1 LGESN
6 KPQIEISVVIPV
18 FNEEECICELYARL
32 KSVMNSLS
40 LNHEIVYVDDG
51 SVDSSWD
58 AILQLSQQDESVVA
72 LKLSRNFGHHVAIG
86 AGLDVTAGDWVV
98 VMDADLQD
106 LPEEIPKL
114 YACAMEGH
122 DVVMAAR
129 KGRKHGVF
137 KQFSGRLFAKIISRL
152 GEFDYDPEVG
162 VFRVMSRRVVRH
174 VCGLREVARFF
185 TGLVYWVGFSQ
196 VKVDVKH
203 GDRHAGETKYDF
215 SRQLSLAFN
224 GIISFTEKPLKLAV
238 YAGAVFALS
247 GILYA
252 CVIAARALM
261 GDIAVLGYAS
271 LMSAIL
277 LVGGVT
283 ISSIG
288 LLGLYVGRIFAQVKS
303 RPLYILAEAKNVS
316 GAADRAYPLLE
327 GEL

>member
-1 LGESN
+1 MSESYES
-6 KPQIEISVVIPV
+6 QIEMSVVIPV
-18 FNEEECICELYARL
+18 FNEQECIGELYARL

-40 LNHEIVYVDDG
+40 VVHEIIYVDDG
-51 SVDSSWD
+51 SVDGSWD
-58 AILQLSQQDESVVA
+58 SILKLSQQDESVVA

-86 AGLDVTAGDWVV
+86 AGLDATAGNWVV

-106 LPEEIPKL
+106 LPEEIPNL
-114 YACAMEGH
+114 YARALEGH

-129 KGRKHGVF
+129 KGRKHGAF
-137 KQFSGRLFAKIISRL
+137 KQFLGRVFARVISRL

-238 YAGAVFALS
+238 YTGAIFALL
-247 GILYA
+247 GVLYA
-252 CVIAARALM
+252 CVIAVRALL
-261 GDIAVLGYAS
+261 GDISVLGYAS

-303 RPLYILAEAKNVS
+303 RPLYILAEAQNRSSV
-316 GAADRAYPLLE
+316 AAQAYPILE
-327 GEL
+327 RKL